1 MILPPNMTLY
11 YALSA
16 SLGLLSAVKS
26 LCKILPNLAGE
37 ARDYNFETLHV
48 CDKNI
53 VKLIRAKS
61 LTSCN
66 SQSKCFQDFK
76 YLEEKKKLKLRT
88 CLHVSHGTLVPKE
101 H

>member
-1 MILPPNMTLY
+1 MVN
-11 YALSA
+11 YAGAFSQ
-16 SLGLLSAVKS
+16 SELGKYFEWIITAVKS

-66 SQSKCFQDFK
+66 SQSKCFQD
-76 YLEEKKKLKLRT
+76 
-88 CLHVSHGTLVPKE
+88 C
-101 H
+101 